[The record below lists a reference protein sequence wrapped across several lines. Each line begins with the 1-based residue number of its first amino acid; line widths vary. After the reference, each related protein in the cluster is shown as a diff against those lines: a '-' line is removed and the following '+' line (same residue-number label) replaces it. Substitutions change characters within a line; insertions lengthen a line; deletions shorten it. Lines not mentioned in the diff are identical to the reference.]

1 MEKKDN
7 AHRDHSVPRAPPPPP
22 ATLPASLRSSALAKP
37 SRSDANFAARRGGAA
52 ATATAAAA
60 RVRLRLEPSLPLP
73 LLLPLPLPLLLRK

>member
-1 MEKKDN
+1 MPTETT
-7 AHRDHSVPRAPPPPP
+7 AYP
-22 ATLPASLRSSALAKP
+22 ALPLPLPLLPCLPASLRSSALAKP

-73 LLLPLPLPLLLRK
+73 LLLLLLPLPLPLLLRK